1 MGEFRCTVVWLR
13 YRFGMKVVRRPL
25 DCNRAKYPQESS
37 DSLEKRYAELVRL
50 RKEVDELEA
59 AGSERSH
66 KQDGRSDGAVT
77 TDDA

>member
-1 MGEFRCTVVWLR
+1 
-13 YRFGMKVVRRPL
+13 MKDDSRRSL
-25 DCNRAKYPQESS
+25 DCSRAKYAREGS

-66 KQDGRSDGAVT
+66 SRMVSDGAVT